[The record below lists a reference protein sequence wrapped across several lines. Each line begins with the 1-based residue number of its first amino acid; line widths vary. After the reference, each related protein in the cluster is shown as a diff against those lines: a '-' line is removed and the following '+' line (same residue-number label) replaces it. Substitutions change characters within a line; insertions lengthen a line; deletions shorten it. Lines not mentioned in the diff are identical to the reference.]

1 MALEITRTGFDPD
14 GHIFRLQGRLDAIEA
29 PTAYD
34 RLIEDLGERRKVV
47 LDLSGVDYMSSGG
60 LSILIRLVH
69 RLRSKGGDL
78 YCAAPQ
84 PFVQKVFDIVSFDSI
99 LKVFEEVD
107 TAVSAFGE

>member
-1 MALEITRTGFDPD
+1 MALEINRSEFDPD
-14 GHIFRLQGRLDAIEA
+14 IGVYHLNGRLDAVEA

-34 RLIEDLGERRKVV
+34 HMIENLGECRKIV

-69 RLRSKGGDL
+69 RLRSEGGDL
-78 YCAAPQ
+78 YCAAAQ

-99 LKVFEEVD
+99 LKVYEEVD
-107 TAVSAFGE
+107 EAVDAFGQ